1 MTPSPEPK
9 PRGRLVRSLVVA
21 VVVVAATAVMLGFGD
36 VVRAAFQD
44 PPLIKPYD
52 PLPRW

>member
-1 MTPSPEPK
+1 M
-9 PRGRLVRSLVVA
+9 RSLVVA
-21 VVVVAATAVMLGFGD
+21 VVVFAAAALVLGVGD
-36 VVRAAFQD
+36 AVRAAFQD